1 MPNSTGSD
9 IMKVGDY
16 KLRKLTIQSLITNT
30 RVDLSRVFTSI
41 EIYEDMFAPYLSA
54 KLYIEDSLNWPEKLP
69 ITGQERVELIFKTDI
84 DSIEDTSLSFRVY
97 KLDSQEIDNRGES
110 QTYTLHLISEGGYLN
125 FSQSYLV

>member
-16 KLRKLTIQSLITNT
+16 KLRKLTIQSLITNA

-54 KLYIEDSLNWPEKLP
+54 KLYIEDSLNSSENC
-69 ITGQERVELIFKTDI
+69 R
-84 DSIEDTSLSFRVY
+84 SLD
-97 KLDSQEIDNRGES
+97 KKE
-110 QTYTLHLISEGGYLN
+110 
-125 FSQSYLV
+125 